1 MCDSLARKQERPAV
15 ARTHPRP
22 RLGCGVVE
30 GADLAQLR
38 RDAADLEPGEAALAI
53 CSQIWERSPSDVRA
67 ANMIGRSLEEL
78 GRIDEA
84 KEHWEVVAELQ
95 PDNDIA
101 RRRAR
106 QPRHRS
112 TQVAVAG
119 DAMTDPAEV
128 RAYYEATTDRMRQ
141 VLDELARHPGER
153 RTNPQVE
160 AALGWEPLSVRGTAA
175 ASTRRV
181 VKETFGGRL
190 PYHWREGTTSRTGR
204 FEMWMD
210 ASQAAAIRSN
220 N

>member
-1 MCDSLARKQERPAV
+1 M
-15 ARTHPRP
+15 
-22 RLGCGVVE
+22 E
-30 GADLAQLR
+30 GADLEQFR
-38 RDAADLEPGEAALAI
+38 RDAADLEPGEPALAI
-53 CSQIWERSPSDVRA
+53 YSEIWERSPSDVRA
-67 ANMIGRSLEEL
+67 ANMLGRSLEGL

-84 KEHWEVVAELQ
+84 KEHWELVAELQ

-106 QPRHRS
+106 QLRHRS
-112 TQVAVAG
+112 TKVAAAG
-119 DAMTDPAEV
+119 GGEAMTDPAEI

-181 VKETFGGRL
+181 GKEAFGGQL
-190 PYHWREGTTSRTGR
+190 PYHSRQAATSQSGR
-204 FEMWMD
+204 FEIWMD